1 MKTISMSVLA
11 FGFALSASAY
21 AAQGG
26 SQSSMTLQ
34 DLKNKCTEL
43 SANEQLKPFKA
54 VVTCKQVS
62 TEWRPAAESPT
73 IEVQNTKQIGASF
86 SLKGYAVPFQAED
99 VEVGPATAACT
110 VLEQY
115 QLTVPAVDIE
125 LDCAGLNAVQ
135 SLADLCGPVID
146 ERLTADPSIQIE
158 EKTGATFNS
167 CNPNSSSN

>member
-1 MKTISMSVLA
+1 MKTFSMSVLA
-11 FGFALSASAY
+11 FGFAVSASAF

-26 SQSSMTLQ
+26 NQSSMNLEG
-34 DLKNKCTEL
+34 LKNKCTEL

-54 VVTCKQVS
+54 VVTCKQVT
-62 TEWRPAAESPT
+62 TEWRPAAESPSV
-73 IEVQNTKQIGASF
+73 EVQNSKQIGASF

-115 QLTVPAVDIE
+115 KLTVPAVDIE
-125 LDCAGLNAVQ
+125 LDCAGLQAVQ
-135 SLADLCGPVID
+135 KLADLCGPVID
-146 ERLTADPSIQIE
+146 ERVTADPSIQIE

-167 CNPNSSSN
+167 CSPNSQAQ